1 MHDIF
6 KHIIAFFTF
15 SLPEFIRVKVVDV
28 TRLWQKVGSSL
39 FLNAEE
45 VSQLESLSNEKAKLN
60 IDGSSVP
67 D

>member
-1 MHDIF
+1 MSTQLQSDWNSVVL
-6 KHIIAFFTF
+6 A
-15 SLPEFIRVKVVDV
+15 EFIRVKVVDV